1 MLKTITKKFL
11 AIMLTFA
18 MLCTILISGTTE
30 IKAADKFVNI
40 MHKVSTATAYSPI
53 NYNFTLSETAEIYFL
68 IRTNER
74 TGVTISIKE
83 PDHDIPSS
91 SIVLAATNPNWTY
104 ISSNGTYE
112 NAAKTKL
119 KKGNYILKLTFEND
133 INYDMSVNRLLSG
146 GTLNKTKT
154 TITKGFSD
162 TLKVSGASIQSC
174 SSSNKK
180 IVTVNNKGKIT
191 AKKNGTA
198 TVKGKR

>member
-53 NYNFTLSETAEIYFL
+53 NYNFSLSETSEIYFL
-68 IRTNER
+68 IHTNER

-112 NAAKTKL
+112 NAQ
-119 KKGNYILKLTFEND
+119 N
-133 INYDMSVNRLLSG
+133 
-146 GTLNKTKT
+146 
-154 TITKGFSD
+154 
-162 TLKVSGASIQSC
+162 
-174 SSSNKK
+174 
-180 IVTVNNKGKIT
+180 
-191 AKKNGTA
+191 
-198 TVKGKR
+198 